1 MFWEENFAP
10 KTSGKTGVIKII
22 CCECV
27 QSQCVDD
34 AFEGLLPAAHL
45 RAMPVYFWH
54 QEVLSRYI
62 TNKTNKTVNMFFK
75 THVADRNTKT
85 RVSYY
90 YYYFNC
96 GQLED
101 SNYSSVQL
109 IIQKILAC
117 VRVKRGQVDFNL
129 AEHKHTS
136 GWRPSNK
143 TFKTLITLQVQRGEL
158 SWHVIRYIKTK
169 LFSWQLVA

>member
-1 MFWEENFAP
+1 MCAITVCWWCFWGITSCCPFKSYASLLLAP
-10 KTSGKTGVIKII
+10 GGVVT
-22 CCECV
+22 C
-27 QSQCVDD
+27 
-34 AFEGLLPAAHL
+34 
-45 RAMPVYFWH
+45 
-54 QEVLSRYI
+54 YI

-75 THVADRNTKT
+75 TPVADRNTKT

-90 YYYFNC
+90 YYYYYFNC
-96 GQLED
+96 GQLDD

-109 IIQKILAC
+109 IIQKILPC
-117 VRVKRGQVDFNL
+117 VRVKRGQMDFNL

-143 TFKTLITLQVQRGEL
+143 TFKTLITLQVQRVEL